1 MYAGLIAATEVI
13 QTLWL
18 GCGDVKSLCCDHVMG
33 AGAVAESGD
42 VWAFRR
48 SSVPSSVALTG
59 VGMSLMGSSI
69 LMSEGLECESGGVRA
84 RGGDSRSVGGGVGS
98 CAGAS
103 SVGSSS
109 FASRSCCPME
119 GECDA

>member
-1 MYAGLIAATEVI
+1 
-13 QTLWL
+13 
-18 GCGDVKSLCCDHVMG
+18 MG

-48 SSVPSSVALTG
+48 SSVPSSVVLTG
-59 VGMSLMGSSI
+59 VGMSLMGPSI
-69 LMSEGLECESGGVRA
+69 CISEGLVCASGGVRA

-103 SVGSSS
+103 SVDSPL
-109 FASRSCCPME
+109 FASCSCCSVVE
-119 GECDA
+119 LCDV